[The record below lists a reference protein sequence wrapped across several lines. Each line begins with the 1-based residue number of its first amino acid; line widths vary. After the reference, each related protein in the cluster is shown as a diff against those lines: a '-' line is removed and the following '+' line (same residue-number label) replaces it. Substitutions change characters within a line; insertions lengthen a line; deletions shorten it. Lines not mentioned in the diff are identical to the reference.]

1 MNAAITQW
9 ATWASGGISVT
20 GKPRG
25 TANGK
30 LGAWSD
36 APPLT
41 KIHPRAR
48 RPHPTSRQLV
58 QLSSALLNERRI
70 EGLGLILGTAAGCA
84 QPDREFQQELDTK
97 GLPLGGPSLF
107 VYTLPTAA
115 AGELSIAL
123 QATGPLLTVNA
134 GNASGL
140 TAVVRGLEWV
150 AQVRCPAALACSAE
164 LGVADEH
171 IAMFLIERTGGR
183 GAAVSTGFLD
193 APPSGAPAGALELAA
208 ALVERDAQAL
218 LARDERGF
226 WASVHL
232 EMGR

>member
-1 MNAAITQW
+1 VNAVITQF
-9 ATWASGGISVT
+9 ATWASQGISVN
-20 GKPRG
+20 GKPAG
-25 TANGK
+25 SASGK
-30 LGAWSD
+30 LGPWSE
-36 APPLT
+36 APALA

-58 QLSSALLNERRI
+58 QLASALLGERRI
-70 EGLGLILGTAAGCA
+70 DGLGLILGTASGCA
-84 QPDREFQQELDTK
+84 QPDREFQHELTIK

-134 GNASGL
+134 GSASGL
-140 TAVVRGLEWV
+140 TAVARGLEWV
-150 AQVRCPAALACSAE
+150 AQGRCPAALACSEE

-171 IAMFLIERTGGR
+171 IAMFLIERAGGR
-183 GAAVSTGFLD
+183 GAAVSTGCFD
-193 APPSGAPAGALELAA
+193 APPGTAVASALDLAVALADREAAP
-208 ALVERDAQAL
+208 LVSRD
-218 LARDERGF
+218 DRGF

-232 EMGR
+232 EAAR